1 MFKNLAINN
10 LLLLIILSAIWGSA
24 FFAIK
29 VSLNSFSPTA
39 VASLRLIIA
48 SIFLLFFFYLQKKK
62 IILTKNVLIL
72 LITIGIIGNFI
83 PFFLIS
89 WAEQYIPSSTAG
101 MLMAIG
107 PIITLIMS
115 HFLTKKEKFTFI
127 KFISIF
133 IGFLGVLFIFNINLL
148 NQFTSNSFTEL
159 YSKLLVIIAAFGY
172 MFSNILAYEK
182 LSNIDSFT
190 ITTFATTFGAI
201 FSLPFFLIDISIN
214 TYNFFNNSYSIFS
227 LIYLGIFP
235 TAIAFQFRY
244 YITKTSGPVFLS
256 YVAYLI
262 PVFALI
268 WGYVLLSE
276 KIGLNSLTGIILIL
290 IGVYLGQNKLMN
302 KIPQKNI
309 KN

>member
-1 MFKNLAINN
+1 MNKLFPVNN
-10 LLLLIILSAIWGSA
+10 FFLLLILSAIWGSA

-29 VSLNSFSPTA
+29 VGLNGFSPTS
-39 VASLRLIIA
+39 VASLRLCIESIFLLLFFYIQNKKIVFTKQ
-48 SIFLLFFFYLQKKK
+48 SIFLLF
-62 IILTKNVLIL
+62 LI
-72 LITIGIIGNFI
+72 GVIGNFV

-107 PIITLIMS
+107 PIITLLMS
-115 HFLTKKEKFTFI
+115 HFLTKNEKFTFI

-133 IGFLGVLFIFNINLL
+133 VGFVGVIFIFNISSFDSLL
-148 NQFTSNSFTEL
+148 DYNFL
-159 YSKLLVIIAAFGY
+159 DIIAKILVILAAFGY

-182 LSNIDSFT
+182 LNHIDSFT

-201 FSLPFFLIDISIN
+201 FAIPFFLIDVS
-214 TYNFFNNSYSIFS
+214 YNFNNINLNYNSIYAV
-227 LIYLGIFP
+227 IYLGIFP

-262 PVFALI
+262 PAFAVI
-268 WGYVLLSE
+268 WGYILLSE
-276 KIGLNSLTGIILIL
+276 KIGFNSLIGILLIL
-290 IGVYLGQNKLMN
+290 VGVYLGQNRLMI
-302 KIPQKNI
+302 KISK
-309 KN
+309 KYV

>member
-1 MFKNLAINN
+1 MNKLFPVNN
-10 LLLLIILSAIWGSA
+10 FFLLLILSAIWGSA

-29 VSLNSFSPTA
+29 VGLNGFSPTS
-39 VASLRLIIA
+39 VASLRLFIA
-48 SIFLLFFFYLQKKK
+48 SIFLLLFFYIQNKK
-62 IILTKNVLIL
+62 IVFTKQSIFLLFLI
-72 LITIGIIGNFI
+72 GVIGNFV

-107 PIITLIMS
+107 PIITLLMS
-115 HFLTKKEKFTFI
+115 HFLTKNEKFTFI

-133 IGFLGVLFIFNINLL
+133 VGFIGVIFIFNISSFDSLL
-148 NQFTSNSFTEL
+148 DYNFLDIFA
-159 YSKLLVIIAAFGY
+159 KILVILAAFGY
-172 MFSNILAYEK
+172 MFSNIVAYEK
-182 LSNIDSFT
+182 LNHIDSFT

-201 FSLPFFLIDISIN
+201 FAIPFFLIDVS
-214 TYNFFNNSYSIFS
+214 YNFNNFNLNYNSIFAV
-227 LIYLGIFP
+227 IYLGIFP

-262 PVFALI
+262 PAFAVI
-268 WGYVLLSE
+268 WGYILLSE
-276 KIGLNSLTGIILIL
+276 KIGTNSIIGIFLIL

-302 KIPQKNI
+302 KISKKNV
-309 KN
+309 

>member
-1 MFKNLAINN
+1 MSNKFSVNN
-10 LLLLIILSAIWGSA
+10 FFLLIILSAIWGSA

-29 VSLNSFSPTA
+29 IGLNSFSPTS
-39 VASLRLIIA
+39 VASVRLIIA
-48 SIFLLFFFYLQKKK
+48 SIFLLFFFYIQKKK
-62 IILTKNVLIL
+62 IKFSKQVLYL
-72 LITIGIIGNFI
+72 LIIIGIIGNFI
-83 PFFLIS
+83 PFYLIS

-115 HFLTKKEKFTFI
+115 HFLTKNDKFTLI
-127 KFISIF
+127 KFISILV
-133 IGFLGVLFIFNINLL
+133 GFVGVLFIFNFNSINNLFFNNFISL
-148 NQFTSNSFTEL
+148 I
-159 YSKLLVIIAAFGY
+159 SKLLVIIAAFGY

-182 LSNIDSFT
+182 LNHIDSFS

-201 FSLPFFLIDISIN
+201 FSIPFFIIDISVN
-214 TYNFFNNSYSIFS
+214 NYNFNVHYNSIFA

-262 PVFALI
+262 PVFAVL
-268 WGYVLLSE
+268 WGYIFLSE
-276 KIGLNSLTGIILIL
+276 TITLNSIIGIFLIL
-290 IGVYLGQNKLMN
+290 LGVYLGQNKLMS
-302 KIPQKNI
+302 KISKKNI
-309 KN
+309 

>member
-1 MFKNLAINN
+1 MFTKYPVNN
-10 LLLLIILSAIWGSA
+10 FLLLIILSAIWGSA

-29 VSLNSFSPTA
+29 VGLNGFSPIG
-39 VASLRLIIA
+39 VASVRLIIA
-48 SIFLLFFFYLQKKK
+48 SIFLLFLFYIQKKH
-62 IILTKNVLIL
+62 IVFTKEVLFL
-72 LITIGIIGNFI
+72 LVIIGIIGNFI

-115 HFLTKKEKFTFI
+115 HFLTKDEKFSLM
-127 KFISIF
+127 KFISIT
-133 IGFLGVLFIFNINLL
+133 IGLVGVFFIFNINSFDNLL
-148 NQFTSNSFTEL
+148 KTSSIDIIA
-159 YSKLLVIIAAFGY
+159 KLLVIIAAFGY
-172 MFSNILAYEK
+172 MFSNIIAYEK
-182 LSNIDSFT
+182 LNNVDSFT

-201 FSLPFFLIDISIN
+201 FSLPFFIYDLN
-214 TYNFFNNSYSIFS
+214 VNNFYYNFNNNSAYA

-262 PVFALI
+262 PAFAVI
-268 WGYVLLSE
+268 WGYILLSE
-276 KIGLNSLTGIILIL
+276 KIGFNSMIGIFLIL
-290 IGVYLGQNKLMN
+290 LGVYLGQNKLVT
-302 KIPQKNI
+302 KIPKKNI
-309 KN
+309 

>member
-1 MFKNLAINN
+1 MNKLFPVNN
-10 LLLLIILSAIWGSA
+10 FFLLLILSAIWGSA

-29 VSLNSFSPTA
+29 VGLNGFSPTS
-39 VASLRLIIA
+39 VASLRLFIA
-48 SIFLLFFFYLQKKK
+48 SIFLLLFFYIQNKK
-62 IILTKNVLIL
+62 IVFTKQSIFLLFLI
-72 LITIGIIGNFI
+72 GVIGNFV

-107 PIITLIMS
+107 PIITLLMS
-115 HFLTKKEKFTFI
+115 HFLTKNEKFTFI

-133 IGFLGVLFIFNINLL
+133 VGFVGVIFIFNISSFDSLL
-148 NQFTSNSFTEL
+148 DYNFL
-159 YSKLLVIIAAFGY
+159 DIIAKILVILAAFGY

-182 LSNIDSFT
+182 LNHIDSFT

-201 FSLPFFLIDISIN
+201 FAIPFFLIDVS
-214 TYNFFNNSYSIFS
+214 YNFNNINLNYNSIYAV
-227 LIYLGIFP
+227 IYLGIFP

-262 PVFALI
+262 PAFAVI
-268 WGYVLLSE
+268 WGYILLSE
-276 KIGLNSLTGIILIL
+276 KIGFNSLIGILLIL
-290 IGVYLGQNKLMN
+290 VGVYLGQNRLMI
-302 KIPQKNI
+302 KISK
-309 KN
+309 KYV

>member
-1 MFKNLAINN
+1 LLKTYPINN
-10 LLLLIILSAIWGSA
+10 FFLLIILSAIWGSA

-29 VSLNSFSPTA
+29 ISLNSFSPTG

-48 SIFLLFFFYLQKKK
+48 SIFLLLLFYLQNKK
-62 IILTKNVLIL
+62 INFTKNNFFL
-72 LITIGIIGNFI
+72 LVIIGIIGNFV

-89 WAEQYIPSSTAG
+89 WAEQFIPSSTAG

-115 HFLTKKEKFTFI
+115 HFLTKNEKFSLV
-127 KFISIF
+127 KFISVFVGLI
-133 IGFLGVLFIFNINLL
+133 GVLFIFNVNSVNNL
-148 NQFTSNSFTEL
+148 FYNSSIDLIAKF
-159 YSKLLVIIAAFGY
+159 LVIIAAFGY

-182 LSNIDSFT
+182 LNNIDSFS

-201 FSLPFFLIDISIN
+201 FSIPFLILDMSLNNFQIN
-214 TYNFFNNSYSIFS
+214 LNYNSLYSV
-227 LIYLGIFP
+227 IYLGIFP

-262 PVFALI
+262 PAFAVI
-268 WGYVLLSE
+268 WGYILLSE
-276 KIGLNSLTGIILIL
+276 KINLNSLIGIFLIL
-290 IGVYLGQNKLMN
+290 AGVYLGQNKLMN
-302 KIPQKNI
+302 KISKKNI
-309 KN
+309 